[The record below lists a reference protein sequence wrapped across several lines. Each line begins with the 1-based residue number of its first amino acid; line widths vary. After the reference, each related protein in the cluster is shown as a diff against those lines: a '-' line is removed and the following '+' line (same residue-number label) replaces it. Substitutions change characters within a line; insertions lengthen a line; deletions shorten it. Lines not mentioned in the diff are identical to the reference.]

1 MIKMKFSKKKKMIKM
16 KTNIKQNSN
25 LSSFSAFLV
34 FMFCWLWIALSLIL
48 FGSEWIVVNWINL
61 EMQPPISMAL
71 AECVLLNFEWI
82 LAMMKYCVPL
92 TCPLIDVIHC
102 LPFRIL
108 YYNKI
113 LIFFVLFSYRLLNI
127 SVFFLFFFLIYKFDT
142 SIRNKI
148 SLDETW
154 SLYIN

>member
-1 MIKMKFSKKKKMIKM
+1 M
-16 KTNIKQNSN
+16 
-25 LSSFSAFLV
+25 SSFSAFLV

-154 SLYIN
+154 SLYINYVHTLYKDKKKREKKIKDVIKNVM

>member
-1 MIKMKFSKKKKMIKM
+1 
-16 KTNIKQNSN
+16 
-25 LSSFSAFLV
+25 
-34 FMFCWLWIALSLIL
+34 
-48 FGSEWIVVNWINL
+48 
-61 EMQPPISMAL
+61 MQPPISMAL

-113 LIFFVLFSYRLLNI
+113 LIFFVCLFATVLRSFLLLFI
-127 SVFFLFFFLIYKFDT
+127 FFATNNPAGCYSTLKEESERVSEAGGLHF
-142 SIRNKI
+142 
-148 SLDETW
+148 
-154 SLYIN
+154 